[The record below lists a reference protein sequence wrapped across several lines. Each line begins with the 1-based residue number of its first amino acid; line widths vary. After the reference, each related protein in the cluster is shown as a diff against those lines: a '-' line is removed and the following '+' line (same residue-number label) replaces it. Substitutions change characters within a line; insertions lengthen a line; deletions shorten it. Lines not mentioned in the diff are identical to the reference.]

1 MGQTKDILTTLLPFV
16 VLFLIFYFLIV
27 RPQRQQQKKHK
38 EMIEGLTRGDKI
50 VTQGGLIVEVLK
62 AEANF
67 FSVKLNDD
75 TTAKLSKNYI
85 AFKLDELDQ
94 FGLAEPIV
102 IQQGREEISAKLS
115 GTKTLKQRQI
125 TTNETF

>member
-1 MGQTKDILTTLLPFV
+1 MGQIKDILTTLLPLV

-38 EMIEGLTRGDKI
+38 EMIEGLTKGDKI

-94 FGLAEPIV
+94 FGLTEPIV

-125 TTNETF
+125 TTK

>member
-1 MGQTKDILTTLLPFV
+1 MEQIKNILPTLLPFM

-38 EMIEGLTRGDKI
+38 EMIEGLTKGDKI

-75 TTAKLSKNYI
+75 TTAKLSKNYV

-125 TTNETF
+125 TTK

>member
-1 MGQTKDILTTLLPFV
+1 MGQIKEILTTLLPFV

-38 EMIEGLTRGDKI
+38 EMIEGLTKGDKI

-75 TTAKLSKNYI
+75 TTAKLSKNHI

-125 TTNETF
+125 TTK

>member
-1 MGQTKDILTTLLPFV
+1 MGQTKEIITTLLPFL

-38 EMIEGLTRGDKI
+38 EMIEGLTKGDKI

-102 IQQGREEISAKLS
+102 IQQGREEISARLS
-115 GTKTLKQRQI
+115 GAKTLKQRQI
-125 TTNETF
+125 TTE

>member
-1 MGQTKDILTTLLPFV
+1 MGQTKEIITTLLPFL

-38 EMIEGLTRGDKI
+38 EMIEGLTKGDKI

-75 TTAKLSKNYI
+75 TTARLSKNYV

-102 IQQGREEISAKLS
+102 IQQGREEISARLS
-115 GTKTLKQRQI
+115 GAKTLKQRQI
-125 TTNETF
+125 TTE

>member
-1 MGQTKDILTTLLPFV
+1 MGQIRDILTTLLPLV

-38 EMIEGLTRGDKI
+38 EMIESLTKGDKI

-102 IQQGREEISAKLS
+102 IQQGREEISARLS
-115 GTKTLKQRQI
+115 GAKILKQRQI
-125 TTNETF
+125 TTK

>member
-1 MGQTKDILTTLLPFV
+1 MGQIRDILTTLLPFV

-38 EMIEGLTRGDKI
+38 EMIEGLTKGDKI

-67 FSVKLNDD
+67 FSVKINDD

-125 TTNETF
+125 TTK

>member
-1 MGQTKDILTTLLPFV
+1 MGQIKDILTTLLPFV

-38 EMIEGLTRGDKI
+38 EMIESLTKGDKI

-125 TTNETF
+125 TTK

>member
-1 MGQTKDILTTLLPFV
+1 MGQIKDILTTLLPLV

-38 EMIEGLTRGDKI
+38 EMIEGLTKGDKI

-75 TTAKLSKNYI
+75 TTAKLSKNYV

-115 GTKTLKQRQI
+115 GAKILKQRQI
-125 TTNETF
+125 TTK

>member
-1 MGQTKDILTTLLPFV
+1 MGQIRDILTTLLPFV

-38 EMIEGLTRGDKI
+38 EMIEGLTKGDKI

-102 IQQGREEISAKLS
+102 IQQGREEISARLS
-115 GTKTLKQRQI
+115 GAKTLKQRQI
-125 TTNETF
+125 TTE

>member
-1 MGQTKDILTTLLPFV
+1 MGQTKEIITTLLPFV

-38 EMIEGLTRGDKI
+38 EMIEGLTKGDKI

-75 TTAKLSKNYI
+75 TTAKLSKNYV

-115 GTKTLKQRQI
+115 GAKTLKQRQI
-125 TTNETF
+125 TTE

>member
-1 MGQTKDILTTLLPFV
+1 MGQIRDILTTLLPFV

-38 EMIEGLTRGDKI
+38 EMIESLTKGDKI

-75 TTAKLSKNYI
+75 TTAKLSKNYV

-125 TTNETF
+125 TTK

>member
-1 MGQTKDILTTLLPFV
+1 MGQTKDILTTLLPLV

-38 EMIEGLTRGDKI
+38 EMIEGLTKGDKI

-75 TTAKLSKNYI
+75 ATAKLSKNYV

-125 TTNETF
+125 TTE

>member
-1 MGQTKDILTTLLPFV
+1 MGQIRDILTTLLPFV

-38 EMIEGLTRGDKI
+38 EMIESLTKGDKI

-125 TTNETF
+125 TTK

>member
-1 MGQTKDILTTLLPFV
+1 MGQTKDIITTLLPLV
-16 VLFLIFYFLIV
+16 VLLLIFYFLIV

-38 EMIEGLTRGDKI
+38 EMIEGLTKGDKI

-62 AEANF
+62 AEAHF

-85 AFKLDELDQ
+85 AFKLDEEVAQ
-94 FGLAEPIV
+94 
-102 IQQGREEISAKLS
+102 
-115 GTKTLKQRQI
+115 
-125 TTNETF
+125 NNN

>member
-1 MGQTKDILTTLLPFV
+1 MGQTKEIITTLLPFL

-38 EMIEGLTRGDKI
+38 EMIEGLTKGDKI

-75 TTAKLSKNYI
+75 TTAKLSKNYV

-102 IQQGREEISAKLS
+102 IQQGREEIPARLS

-125 TTNETF
+125 TTE

>member
-1 MGQTKDILTTLLPFV
+1 MGQTKEIITTLLPFV

-38 EMIEGLTRGDKI
+38 EMIEGLTKGDKI

-75 TTAKLSKNYI
+75 TTARLSKNYV

-102 IQQGREEISAKLS
+102 IQQGREEIPARLS

-125 TTNETF
+125 TTE

>member
-1 MGQTKDILTTLLPFV
+1 MGQIKEILTTLLPFV

-38 EMIEGLTRGDKI
+38 EMIEGLTKGDKI

-75 TTAKLSKNYI
+75 TTAKLSKNYV

-115 GTKTLKQRQI
+115 STKTLKQRQI
-125 TTNETF
+125 TTK

>member
-1 MGQTKDILTTLLPFV
+1 MGQIRDILTTLLPFV

-38 EMIEGLTRGDKI
+38 EMIEGLTKGDKI

-94 FGLAEPIV
+94 FGLTEPIV

-125 TTNETF
+125 TTE

>member
-1 MGQTKDILTTLLPFV
+1 MGQIRDILTTLLPFV

-38 EMIEGLTRGDKI
+38 EMIEGLTKGDKI

-102 IQQGREEISAKLS
+102 IQQGKEEISAKLS

-125 TTNETF
+125 TTE

>member
-1 MGQTKDILTTLLPFV
+1 MGQIKDILTTLLPLV
-16 VLFLIFYFLIV
+16 VLLLIFYFLIV

-38 EMIEGLTRGDKI
+38 EMIEGLTKGDKV

-67 FSVKLNDD
+67 FSVKLNDY

-125 TTNETF
+125 TTK

>member
-1 MGQTKDILTTLLPFV
+1 MGQTKEIITTLLPFL

-38 EMIEGLTRGDKI
+38 EMIEGLTKGDKI

-75 TTAKLSKNYI
+75 TTAKLSKNYV

-125 TTNETF
+125 TTE

>member
-1 MGQTKDILTTLLPFV
+1 MGQIRDILTTLLPFL

-38 EMIEGLTRGDKI
+38 EMIEGLTKGDKI

-75 TTAKLSKNYI
+75 TTARLSKNYV

-102 IQQGREEISAKLS
+102 IQQGREEISARLS
-115 GTKTLKQRQI
+115 GAKTLKQRQI
-125 TTNETF
+125 TTE

>member
-1 MGQTKDILTTLLPFV
+1 MGQTKEIITTLLPFL

-38 EMIEGLTRGDKI
+38 EMIESLTKGDKI

-75 TTAKLSKNYI
+75 TTAKLSKNYV

-94 FGLAEPIV
+94 SGLAEPIV
-102 IQQGREEISAKLS
+102 IQQGREEISARLS

-125 TTNETF
+125 TTE

>member
-1 MGQTKDILTTLLPFV
+1 MGQTKEILTTLLPFI

-38 EMIEGLTRGDKI
+38 EMIEGLTKGDKV

>member
-1 MGQTKDILTTLLPFV
+1 MGQIKDILTTLLPFV

-38 EMIEGLTRGDKI
+38 EMIEGLTKGDKI

-75 TTAKLSKNYI
+75 TTAKLSKNYV

-115 GTKTLKQRQI
+115 GTKTLKQRQV
-125 TTNETF
+125 TTE

>member
-1 MGQTKDILTTLLPFV
+1 MGQTKDILTTLLPLV

-38 EMIEGLTRGDKI
+38 EMIEGLSKGDKV

-62 AEANF
+62 AEMNF

-85 AFKLDELDQ
+85 AFKLDEEVAQ
-94 FGLAEPIV
+94 
-102 IQQGREEISAKLS
+102 
-115 GTKTLKQRQI
+115 
-125 TTNETF
+125 NNN

>member
-1 MGQTKDILTTLLPFV
+1 MGQIKDILTTLLPFV

-38 EMIEGLTRGDKI
+38 EMIEGLTKGDKI

-67 FSVKLNDD
+67 FSVKINDD

-125 TTNETF
+125 TTE

>member
-1 MGQTKDILTTLLPFV
+1 MGQIKEILTTLLPFV

-38 EMIEGLTRGDKI
+38 EMIEGLTKGDKI

-125 TTNETF
+125 ITK

>member
-1 MGQTKDILTTLLPFV
+1 MGQIKDILTTLLPFV

-38 EMIEGLTRGDKI
+38 EMIEGLTKGDKI

-67 FSVKLNDD
+67 FSVRLNDD

-125 TTNETF
+125 TTK

>member
-1 MGQTKDILTTLLPFV
+1 MGQIKEILTTLLPFV

-38 EMIEGLTRGDKI
+38 EMIEGLTKGDKI

-102 IQQGREEISAKLS
+102 IQQGREENSAKLS

-125 TTNETF
+125 TTK

>member
-1 MGQTKDILTTLLPFV
+1 MGQTKEILTTLLPFV

-38 EMIEGLTRGDKI
+38 EMIEGLTKGDKI

-62 AEANF
+62 AEAHF
-67 FSVKLNDD
+67 FSVRLNDD

-125 TTNETF
+125 TTK

>member
-1 MGQTKDILTTLLPFV
+1 MGQIKEILTTLLPFV

-38 EMIEGLTRGDKI
+38 EMIEGLTKGDKI

-67 FSVKLNDD
+67 FSVKLNDN
-75 TTAKLSKNYI
+75 TTAKLFKNYI

-125 TTNETF
+125 TTK

>member
-1 MGQTKDILTTLLPFV
+1 MGQTKEILTTLLPFL

-38 EMIEGLTRGDKI
+38 EMIEGLTKGDKI

-75 TTAKLSKNYI
+75 TTAKLSKNYV

-102 IQQGREEISAKLS
+102 IQQGREEISARLS

-125 TTNETF
+125 TTE

>member
-1 MGQTKDILTTLLPFV
+1 MGQINGILTTVLPFG
-16 VLFLIFYFLIV
+16 VLFLIFYFLII

-38 EMIEGLTRGDKI
+38 EMIEGLTKGDKI

-75 TTAKLSKNYI
+75 TTAKLSKNYV

-125 TTNETF
+125 TTE

>member
-1 MGQTKDILTTLLPFV
+1 MGQTKEIITTLLPFL

-38 EMIEGLTRGDKI
+38 EMIEGLTKGDKI

-75 TTAKLSKNYI
+75 TTAKLSKNYV

-102 IQQGREEISAKLS
+102 IQQGREEIPARLS
-115 GTKTLKQRQI
+115 GAKTLKQRQI
-125 TTNETF
+125 TTE

>member
-1 MGQTKDILTTLLPFV
+1 MGQTKEILTTLLPFV

-38 EMIEGLTRGDKI
+38 EMIEGLTKGDKI

-75 TTAKLSKNYI
+75 TTAKLSKNYV

-115 GTKTLKQRQI
+115 GTKTLKQRQV
-125 TTNETF
+125 TTE

>member
-38 EMIEGLTRGDKI
+38 EMIEGLTKGDKI

-125 TTNETF
+125 TTE

>member
-1 MGQTKDILTTLLPFV
+1 MGQIRDILTTLLPFV

-38 EMIEGLTRGDKI
+38 EMIEGLTKGDKI

-115 GTKTLKQRQI
+115 GTKTLKQRKI